1 MQSYLTFAL
10 AALTANAIRLQD
22 VPEDLVE
29 DTVALTSGSTTEAT
43 AFLKCNIGNGPSEPT
58 IWNGNSFPKRSN
70 NGVSMELGNTLS
82 KDSWTG
88 LQTTFSGMPGKTGD
102 VTNMLCSP
110 INMGNI
116 QDKFLIIIEDNGNDI
131 A

>member
-43 AFLKCNIGNGPSEPT
+43 AFLKCNIGNGPSDP
-58 IWNGNSFPKRSN
+58 IVWNGVSYPKRSN
-70 NGVSMELGNTLS
+70 NGVWMELGTTLS

-88 LQTTFSGMPGKTGD
+88 LQTTFSGTGD

-110 INMGNI
+110 FNMANT
-116 QDKFLIIIEDNGNDI
+116 QDKFLITIEDNNGNDI